1 MSVRGWL
8 AAVPVIGLLIGP
20 IFHNKLHPFIL
31 GMPFPLGW
39 ISVWIVLI
47 ALVMG
52 VIYVTDPLNRGDE
65 R

>member
-1 MSVRGWL
+1 MKTGWL
-8 AAVPVIGLLIGP
+8 AVIPFIGLLIGP
-20 IFHNKLHPFIL
+20 MVHNKLHPFIL

-47 ALVMG
+47 SIIMG
-52 VIYVTDPLNRGDE
+52 IIYATDPANRGDE

>member
-1 MSVRGWL
+1 MKLGWL
-8 AAVPVIGLLIGP
+8 AVIPCIGLLIGP
-20 IFHNKLHPFIL
+20 VVHNRLHPFIL

-47 ALVMG
+47 SVIMG
-52 VIYVTDPLNRGDE
+52 VIYMADPANRGDE